1 MVIQGT
7 EFPRDYYMTPTA
19 KKINVQKRKVRA
31 RYK

>member
-19 KKINVQKRKVRA
+19 KKINVQKKKRTG
-31 RYK
+31 